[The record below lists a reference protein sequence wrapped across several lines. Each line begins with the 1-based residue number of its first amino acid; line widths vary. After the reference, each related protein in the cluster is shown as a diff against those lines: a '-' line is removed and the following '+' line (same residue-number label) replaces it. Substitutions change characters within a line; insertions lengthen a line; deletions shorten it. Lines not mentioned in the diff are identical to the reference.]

1 MLSIGELAHRTGVSR
16 RMLRHWDECGLVK
29 PSTVDGR
36 NGYRWYA
43 PSQVGRV
50 RAIVALRA
58 VGFGLEQIGDL
69 LGSRLTWERLRGLLQ
84 ERERELAAQ
93 IDEASARL
101 EQVRGRLRRLEKG
114 HRVTMSTLELG
125 PLPPLCLAGVRV
137 KVADESEIGGAV
149 NEVLPRL
156 RRRSDACGLR
166 GADVVLTYVG
176 PAGEAFIEVG
186 AGVRVQEGAAVP
198 AGLTVERVPGADQ
211 GVTVRYDH
219 APEGVGDAWIL
230 MDAALEEYGL
240 RMGGVYRQVLTW
252 QGPVLLQAPVAPVS
266 SC

>member
-1 MLSIGELAHRTGVSR
+1 MSIGELAHRTGVSR

-43 PSQVGRV
+43 PSQGGRV

-69 LGSRLTWERLRGLLQ
+69 LDSRLTRERLRGLLR
-84 ERERELAAQ
+84 ERERELVAQ
-93 IDEASARL
+93 IDEASVSL
-101 EQVRGRLRRLEKG
+101 EQVRRRLRRLEKG
-114 HRVTMSTLELG
+114 QRVTMSTLELG
-125 PLPPLCLAGVRV
+125 PLSPLCLAGVRV
-137 KVADESEIGGAV
+137 KVADEAEIGGAV

-156 RRRSDACGLR
+156 RRHWGSCEGT
-166 GADVVLTYVG
+166 DVVLTYVG
-176 PAGEAFIEVG
+176 PWGEAFIEVG
-186 AGVRVQEGAAVP
+186 AGVRVQDGDAVP
-198 AGLTVERVPGADQ
+198 AGLTVARVPGADQ
-211 GVTVRYDH
+211 GVTVRYDD

-252 QGPVLLQAPVAPVS
+252 QGPVLLQAPVSLLS